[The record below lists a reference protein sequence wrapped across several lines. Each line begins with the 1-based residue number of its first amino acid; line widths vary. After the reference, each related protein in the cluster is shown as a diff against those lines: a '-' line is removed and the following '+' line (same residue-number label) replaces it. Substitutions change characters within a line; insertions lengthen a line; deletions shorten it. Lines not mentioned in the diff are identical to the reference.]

1 MKRAGRILNAL
12 IDDVNSG
19 KTQSTKR
26 DLKALHSMLRIAR
39 NNAVKFIVPYPDEI
53 RTDQPLLANDLR
65 PPYLATLME
74 FDFNTPDVSGMLLA
88 MDTGDRVLLFVA
100 SRSEVGD
107 DQMWYMPPALVF
119 AEYSDASAIG
129 DEPIWHSQPLFN
141 DRVDRLIEAKGH
153 DIEEAAKFTL
163 LGAMKFI
170 CVYTS
175 VCQTLKHR
183 HVETVDIEPDAKE
196 NRVRRIKGKA
206 PLFTYK
212 TLVIGEPKPQTKTR
226 KGGTHASPRSHLRRG
241 HYRTGKNGNRYWVSA
256 AFVNGA
262 PGFVHK
268 DYELRIGAQ

>member
-12 IDDVNSG
+12 IDDVNNG

-74 FDFNTPDVSGMLLA
+74 FDFNTPDMSGMLLA
-88 MDTGDRVLLFVA
+88 MDTGDRVRLFVA

-107 DQMWYMPPALVF
+107 DQMWYIPPALVF
-119 AEYSDASAIG
+119 AEYSDVSAIG

-141 DRVDRLIEAKGH
+141 DRVNGLIEAKGH

-170 CVYTS
+170 RVYTS

-183 HVETVDIEPDAKE
+183 HVETLDIEPDAKE

-212 TLVIGEPKPQTKTR
+212 TLVIGEPKPQIKTG

-241 HYRTGKNGNRYWVSA
+241 HYRTSKNGNRYWVSA

-268 DYELRIGAQ
+268 DYELRVGAQ